1 MLSDNTNIEVSN
13 KKLKKILFIYNAI
26 EEGWKVEKKNGSYIF
41 KKKHENREEIF
52 TDTYLEQFIIKHL
65 SLTKNE

>member
-26 EEGWKVEKKNGSYIF
+26 EDGWKVEKKNGSYIF
-41 KKKHENREEIF
+41 KKNMKIAKRFLQIHI
-52 TDTYLEQFIIKHL
+52 
-65 SLTKNE
+65 

>member
-26 EEGWKVEKKNGSYIF
+26 EDGWKVEKKMVPIYS
-41 KKKHENREEIF
+41 KKNMKIAKRFLQIHI
-52 TDTYLEQFIIKHL
+52 
-65 SLTKNE
+65 